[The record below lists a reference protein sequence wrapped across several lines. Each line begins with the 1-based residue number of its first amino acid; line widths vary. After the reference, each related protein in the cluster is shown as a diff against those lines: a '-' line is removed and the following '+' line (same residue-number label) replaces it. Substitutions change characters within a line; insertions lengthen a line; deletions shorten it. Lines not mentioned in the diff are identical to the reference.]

1 MTDAQLQAYIKVRV
15 QKKQQE
21 ALETHS
27 VPKARKKRKA
37 SMISTNNSFGN
48 VEVTDTNEVKLNI
61 TGEFGPGYRIRLATR
76 IERINSPAPNGDA
89 RTHLSV

>member
-1 MTDAQLQAYIKVRV
+1 MTEAQLHAYIKVRV
-15 QKKQQE
+15 QKKQKE

-27 VPKARKKRKA
+27 VPNVRKRKA
-37 SMISTNNSFGN
+37 SMISTTNSFGN